1 MIVVKAFLMSV
12 LSFWRMDLPPEARN
26 FGDSLE
32 IIRYENGKEISK
44 DVFDKKSPKYQALT
58 VFLNSNIGKWKY
70 DVVSYVPSV
79 EIKSNGI
86 IFNCLK
92 AKAIVSYLDAN
103 GYPVQL
109 SSDDG
114 NISYCGLSD

>member
-12 LSFWRMDLPPEARN
+12 LSFWRMDLPPEAHN

-32 IIRYENGKEISK
+32 IVRYENGKEISK
-44 DVFDKKSPKYQALT
+44 DIFDKKSPKYQALT

-79 EIKSNGI
+79 EIRSNGI
-86 IFNCLK
+86 TFNCLK

-103 GYPVQL
+103 GNPVQL

-114 NISYCGLSD
+114 SISYCGIK

>member
-44 DVFDKKSPKYQALT
+44 DVFDKKVQ
-58 VFLNSNIGKWKY
+58 NIKR
-70 DVVSYVPSV
+70 
-79 EIKSNGI
+79 
-86 IFNCLK
+86 
-92 AKAIVSYLDAN
+92 
-103 GYPVQL
+103 
-109 SSDDG
+109 
-114 NISYCGLSD
+114 